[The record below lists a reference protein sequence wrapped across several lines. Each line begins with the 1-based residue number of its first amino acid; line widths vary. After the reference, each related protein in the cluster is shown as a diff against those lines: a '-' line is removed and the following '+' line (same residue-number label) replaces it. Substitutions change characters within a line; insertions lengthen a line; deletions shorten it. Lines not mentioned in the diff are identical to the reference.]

1 MNRCTMSASPAP
13 RAPRALSCSDQNGAR
28 NILKVFWAH
37 AYGEA
42 RPKYLARPTKGG
54 SGATP
59 SSDVPPAPP
68 TQVRVCVRGQRVCL
82 CVCACV
88 CVVRAQGRTCHM
100 GGAVGVSEVKAGE
113 WVSGGGQ
120 RKR

>member
-1 MNRCTMSASPAP
+1 M
-13 RAPRALSCSDQNGAR
+13 
-28 NILKVFWAH
+28 KVFWAH

-68 TQVRVCVRGQRVCL
+68 AQVRVCVRGQRVCL

-88 CVVRAQGRTCHM
+88 CVCVCVCVVRAQGCTCHM
-100 GGAVGVSEVKAGE
+100 GGAVGVSEVKAPTGMA
-113 WVSGGGQ
+113 
-120 RKR
+120 